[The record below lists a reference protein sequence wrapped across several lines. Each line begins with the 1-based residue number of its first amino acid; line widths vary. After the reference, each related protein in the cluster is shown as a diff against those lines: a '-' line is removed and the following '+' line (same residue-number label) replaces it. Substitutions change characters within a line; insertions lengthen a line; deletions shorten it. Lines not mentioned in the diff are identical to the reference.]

1 MSTAWLIRPAAW
13 TLSLV
18 PPANIE
24 VIEVDLASDNLDR
37 LVAEREIL
45 ITSDIHLSAEF
56 LQRCRWIRGIIGV
69 GDRSRD
75 VVDLAFARHAGLQAE
90 VIPGVEVNASVLEQ
104 VVTSHRR
111 IEEHLRGLDDIAE
124 HWEGT

>member
-1 MSTAWLIRPAAW
+1 MSTAWLIRPAAR
-13 TLSLV
+13 TLSFAS
-18 PPANIE
+18 PTNID
-24 VIEVDLASDNLDR
+24 VIEVDVASDDLYT
-37 LVAEREIL
+37 LVAEREII
-45 ITSDIHLSAEF
+45 ITSDVHLGAAF
-56 LQRCRWIRGIIGV
+56 FQRCRWIRGIIGV

-75 VVDLAFARHAGLQAE
+75 VIDLAFARHAGLQVE